1 MSQKAYY
8 SSPGVDCKNL
18 LWEIAII
25 KNMRYRV
32 KSCLLIAP
40 IIFNESLVQG

>member
-25 KNMRYRV
+25 KNMRKNYE
-32 KSCLLIAP
+32 KTAS
-40 IIFNESLVQG
+40 